1 MAINSTIRRLANLG
15 ERLIAERNRLNW
27 SREDMANF
35 GGVSRASQRL
45 YDASDRVPTLTYLLQ
60 LARAGADF
68 NYLLTGDK
76 IQTDSADRFNVPKV
90 AIAKSYRLVRHMA
103 QSENSRVSTEDDE
116 EELLLSLLEQVHLA
130 DSPEMDLDAIAAATS
145 TDPSQ

>member
-1 MAINSTIRRLANLG
+1 
-15 ERLIAERNRLNW
+15 
-27 SREDMANF
+27 MANF